1 MTNRARGRKTSGFP
15 SSTTIPSD
23 AVISFISGGV
33 NYQIPI
39 GNFES
44 ELGVTGTIVQDGDV
58 TGVPVLDTQGSVNNI
73 RNIEPGAGIAASVST
88 ENGITIEHNFQVG
101 SGGVPILT
109 GPTADS
115 PMIGDIVA
123 GDNISVAATA
133 GGVEVSC
140 IKIPPLPSNVVMVSA
155 MTDFPAA
162 VAGVRILAAD
172 THYYIENDLST
183 ADVFNVSNGNIVIRS
198 SNNVQFAE
206 LTYAGTGDMFTGVG
220 ASFTLADMKINTA
233 LGRILNMS
241 DSVGVSLLNIQNVT
255 VTNCNKIA
263 LIAGSNYGEIRI
275 NALNVTNAITDGI
288 DFGSATISKFAA
300 KESIIKI
307 SAGALF
313 KLGAAVFS
321 DFNLN
326 RINANLNGAG
336 VYLLS
341 GAASSAN
348 IASGALGVV
357 AQCKT
362 TGAGTPLSTITV
374 RDDRWQFTANSKI
387 QDTKP
392 GALISLSGNATA
404 TTIAVAG
411 TPVKVNI
418 GGNWDDQIRSQFT
431 MAANG
436 RVTYTG
442 EKDFIGSIS
451 VSASAYPSAGTKTI
465 RVYVAINGAAI
476 AGSKV
481 IAAAVTGTQS
491 AFSTTWQRV
500 FATGDYVELWIDNI
514 TDATSLVVTDAVIRV
529 G

>member
-1 MTNRARGRKTSGFP
+1 MTNQARGRKTSLFP
-15 SSTTIPSD
+15 GSTTIPSD
-23 AVISFISGGV
+23 TIISFVSGGV
-33 NYQIPI
+33 NYKIPI
-39 GNFES
+39 ANLES

-73 RNIEPGAGIAASVST
+73 RNIEPGAGIAASVSA
-88 ENGITIEHNFQVG
+88 ENGITIEHNFQAG
-101 SGGVPILT
+101 SGGIPILT
-109 GPTADS
+109 GGSDAS

-123 GDNISVAATA
+123 GDNITLTAVA
-133 GGVEVSC
+133 GGVEVAC
-140 IKIPPLPSNVVMVSA
+140 TQTPVLPTNYVIVSS
-155 MTDFPAA
+155 MSDFPAA
-162 VAGVRILAAD
+162 VAGVRTLVAD
-172 THYYIENDLST
+172 THYYVENDLST

-198 SNNVQFAE
+198 SNKVQFSE
-206 LTYAGTGDMFTGVG
+206 LTYTGSGDMFTGVG
-220 ASFTLADMKINTA
+220 ASFTLTDIKINTA

-241 DSVGVSLLNIQNVT
+241 DSVGVSLLNLDNVM
-255 VTNCNKIA
+255 VPNCNKIA

-275 NALNVTNAITDGI
+275 NALNVANAITDGI

-300 KESIIKI
+300 KESIINI
-307 SAGALF
+307 SSGSLF
-313 KLGAAVFS
+313 KLGTAVFS

-362 TGAGTPLSTITV
+362 TGAGSPLSTITV

-392 GALISLSGNATA
+392 SALISLSGNAAA

-418 GGNWDDQIRSQFT
+418 GGSWDDQIRSQFT
-431 MAANG
+431 MATNG

-442 EKDFIGSIS
+442 EKDFIGPIS

-465 RVYVAINGAAI
+465 RVYVAINGAVAV
-476 AGSKV
+476 GSKV
-481 IAAAVTGTQS
+481 IGVATNPAQT

-500 FATGDYVELWIDNI
+500 FANGDYVELWIDNL